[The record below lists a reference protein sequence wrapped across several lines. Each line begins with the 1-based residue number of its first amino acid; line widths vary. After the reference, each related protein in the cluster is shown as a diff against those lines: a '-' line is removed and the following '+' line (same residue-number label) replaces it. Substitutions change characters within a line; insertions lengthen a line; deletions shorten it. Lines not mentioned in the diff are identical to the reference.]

1 MWLFVGR
8 IDKPARKMEVLEFA
22 VKFCLT
28 SAHETERQS
37 SLRWLVLCRLLRYFY
52 FPLTSP
58 FAFHP
63 SLLRWRKCCRS
74 KSKRTMNQAV
84 MSIDSFFF
92 TFRKCR
98 WGGGRCRTDAEYIL
112 ACYMA
117 RGPYSVLLIW
127 RRLVWSGDSSN
138 RQITR
143 WRRKWKTHWFY
154 PMIKLNL
161 FFGFVF

>member
-98 WGGGRCRTDAEYIL
+98 WGGEMQDRCGIYI
-112 ACYMA
+112 
-117 RGPYSVLLIW
+117 SVLHGKRTLFCPTDMTSSRLIG
-127 RRLVWSGDSSN
+127 RLVQPSNHKMTEEMKDSLILPN
-138 RQITR
+138 D
-143 WRRKWKTHWFY
+143 
-154 PMIKLNL
+154 
-161 FFGFVF
+161 